1 METSIRTPER
11 TTMFVALRDLRHAR
25 GRFVLM
31 TSVIALITLL
41 VGFLAALT
49 SGLGRASTSAV
60 VDLPVD
66 RIAFA
71 EPAGSDL
78 SFTESQVDE
87 TQWVG
92 WDSVPGVEDAEPLG
106 IAQARASQGETTAS
120 VTAFGVEPGSRLTSA
135 TVADGQVALSAGAAE
150 DLGAGPGSV
159 VSIGA
164 LHLTVS
170 AVSETE
176 ADYAHTPVLW
186 VSLDDWQSLG
196 ARAGGTDGG
205 QVATVVALTTA
216 GGTSV
221 SPDGLSVADSSLG
234 TRTVD
239 LPEARS
245 AISSYAAENLS
256 LTMMQAF
263 LVAIS
268 ALVVGA
274 FFTVWT
280 INRSRDIAVL
290 KALGASDGYLLR
302 DAVGQAVVVLALGTG
317 TGALAAAGL
326 GTLAGSLMPVVV
338 GVSTIALPAV
348 ALAGLGLVG
357 ALLAVVRVT
366 RVDPHAA
373 LAAR

>member
-1 METSIRTPER
+1 
-11 TTMFVALRDLRHAR
+11 MFVALRDLRHAR

-66 RIAFA
+66 HVAFA

-106 IAQARASQGETTAS
+106 VAQARASQGETTAA
-120 VTAFGVEPGSRLTSA
+120 VTAFGVEPGSRLAPA
-135 TVADGQVALSAGAAE
+135 TVADGQVVLSAGAAE
-150 DLGAGPGSV
+150 DLGASPGST

-216 GGTSV
+216 GGTSS
-221 SPDGLSVADSSLG
+221 SPDALSVADSSLG

-326 GTLAGSLMPVVV
+326 GALAGSVMPVVV

>member
-1 METSIRTPER
+1 
-11 TTMFVALRDLRHAR
+11 MFVALRDLRHAR

-66 RIAFA
+66 HLAFA
-71 EPAGSDL
+71 QPDGSDL
-78 SFTESQVDE
+78 SFTESQVD
-87 TQWVG
+87 QSRWAG
-92 WDSVPGVEDAEPLG
+92 WASVAGVEDAEPLG
-106 IAQARASQGETTAS
+106 IAQARATRDETTAAI
-120 VTAFGVEPGSRLTSA
+120 TAFGVEPGSQMAPA
-135 TVADGQVALSAGAAE
+135 TVADGQVVLSPGAAD
-150 DLGAGPGSV
+150 DLGASTGSV
-159 VSIGA
+159 VSIGP
-164 LHLTVS
+164 LRLTVS
-170 AVSETE
+170 AVSDDDAE
-176 ADYAHTPVLW
+176 YAHTPVLW
-186 VSLDDWQSLG
+186 VSLGDWQDVG
-196 ARAGGTDGG
+196 ARSGGTDGE
-205 QVATVVALTTA
+205 QVATVVALTMADGST
-216 GGTSV
+216 T
-221 SPDGLSVADSSLG
+221 SPDALAAADAQLG

-239 LPEARS
+239 LSEARS

-290 KALGASDGYLLR
+290 KALGASGGYLLR

-326 GTLAGSLMPVVV
+326 GTLAGSVMPVVV
-338 GVSTIALPAV
+338 GVTTITLPAV